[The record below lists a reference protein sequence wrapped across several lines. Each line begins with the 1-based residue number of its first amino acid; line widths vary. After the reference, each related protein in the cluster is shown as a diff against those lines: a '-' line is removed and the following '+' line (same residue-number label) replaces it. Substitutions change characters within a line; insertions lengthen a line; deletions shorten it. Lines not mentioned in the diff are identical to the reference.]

1 MTMATAK
8 QLVVAREEA
17 IARLRA
23 QGEAAAT
30 EQEIGEEMATVL
42 GEWAAD
48 AALDR
53 ELYGEPDET
62 SSIESCDTWGTGEGR
77 YHGRM

>member
-1 MTMATAK
+1 MATGK
-8 QLVVAREEA
+8 QLKIAREEA

-23 QGEAAAT
+23 GGEAAPT
-30 EQEIGEEMATVL
+30 EDEIADAMADVL
-42 GEWAAD
+42 ADWAAD

-62 SSIESCDTWGTGEGR
+62 ESVAHCDDYGTGEGR
-77 YHGRM
+77 FHGRM